1 LQSIDFSNNTIEGPI
16 PSSYAEL
23 ANLLVLSL
31 NENLLGDDIPKQ
43 LGKYGKLTHVNLSF
57 NTLEGKI
64 PKPLA
69 RCPLKFFS
77 VENNSLSG
85 EIPYSTVMKKFAPEA
100 FLGNPLLCGQVIGKK
115 CPGFP

>member
-1 LQSIDFSNNTIEGPI
+1 I
-16 PSSYAEL
+16 PSSYAKL
-23 ANLLVLSL
+23 ASLLVLSL